1 MEAAGRPHRAVRRL
15 VERPLLVRCL
25 HPVNPQEPKLV
36 PTFCAKWGQTPAFAT
51 GRWTAEG
58 RSFPRLRT
66 FQNFSDRSKQNLWW
80 CRHFSG
86 WARFLPR
93 WVGLRKKVCTNSEL
107 QTAARSIRP
116 PKRRCGLEPNE
127 KSRSLTRFCRVRDP
141 NSGILRPQ

>member
-86 WARFLPR
+86 WARFLQRCLTLTKNFGHFQNRGPQLA
-93 WVGLRKKVCTNSEL
+93 VLG
-107 QTAARSIRP
+107 P
-116 PKRRCGLEPNE
+116 PKRRCGLASSG
-127 KSRSLTRFCRVRDP
+127 KSRKLFRFWCFLCT